1 MEGAG
6 SGCGSC
12 ALRGSGSG
20 TYALRAAAR
29 GWGGIGRIRRGGYM
43 TFANGQNVGPYRILE
58 QLGQGGM
65 ATVYKAYHAGL
76 DRYVAIKVLHAAF
89 REDPS
94 FTARFTREARVVAKL
109 EHPNIVPIYDFS
121 EHEGQ
126 PYLVMK
132 FIEGETL
139 KARLAHGPLSAAE
152 AVHVI
157 QAVGAALAYA
167 HSKGILHRDVK
178 PSNVLLTP
186 EGGIYLADFGLAR
199 IAQSGES
206 TLSSDMMLGTPHYIS
221 PEQAQGVKNL
231 DAGTDIYSFGV
242 VMYELSVGRV
252 PFNADTPFSI
262 IHDHIFTPL
271 PLPRTINPKVPAG
284 VERVLLKALS
294 KDRKDRFADVD
305 SLVKAFQQAVREA
318 GVANQAP
325 QKASGSTVKLA
336 AVPPGVAG
344 KSKPDPRV
352 KKPPLWKRI
361 PKWLLILL
369 IIMICGCMC
378 VGGIATLGIIS
389 DRQDQK
395 ATQTADAAAVLNP
408 SSPMPQRTFA
418 GKITPEVTIPED
430 LREAWKR
437 FEQGIVYFDK
447 GYPDAANKEFINAL
461 DMIPGDRAGVL
472 LLAVEELN
480 ARGQWVMSAQYL
492 QKGLDTDPRSAILHA
507 STPEVLF
514 HVAGMRDTEPLVR
527 WFADRIPDWAVSQ
540 AALGRWLMIYSMN
553 PKDGEPFIRK
563 ALELARGEEKAF
575 ARAILGEYQ
584 CVTENKVDGIDLL
597 KEVLS
602 DPNIPPWLRVEVERM
617 IEKWQ
622 TN

>member
-1 MEGAG
+1 
-6 SGCGSC
+6 
-12 ALRGSGSG
+12 
-20 TYALRAAAR
+20 
-29 GWGGIGRIRRGGYM
+29 M
-43 TFANGQNVGPYRILE
+43 TFSNGQNVGPYRILE

-121 EHEGQ
+121 EQDGQ
-126 PYLVMK
+126 PFLVMK

-139 KARLAHGPLSAAE
+139 KARLARGPLSAAE

-271 PLPRTINPKVPAG
+271 PLPRAINPKVPAG

-305 SLVKAFQQAVREA
+305 SLVKAFLEAVREVSA
-318 GVANQAP
+318 ASSSTV
-325 QKASGSTVKLA
+325 KASVSTVKLA
-336 AVPPGVAG
+336 APPAAAAG
-344 KSKPDPRV
+344 KAKPEKGA
-352 KKPPLWKRI
+352 KKPAVWKRI

-369 IIMICGCMC
+369 AVMLCGCMC
-378 VGGIATLGIIS
+378 AGGILVLGKIS
-389 DRQDQK
+389 EEQDQK
-395 ATQTADAAAVLNP
+395 ATETANAAAASNP
-408 SSPMPQRTFA
+408 SESMGRPTSAEKPSPEPKTTVE
-418 GKITPEVTIPED
+418 IVIPED

-437 FEQGIVYFDK
+437 FEQGIVYLEK
-447 GYPDAANKEFINAL
+447 GEPDAANKEFQNAL
-461 DMIPGDRAGVL
+461 EMIPGDRTGVL
-472 LLAVEELN
+472 LLAVGKLN
-480 ARGQWVMSAQYL
+480 SRGQWVMSAQYL
-492 QKGLDTDPRSAILHA
+492 QKGLDQNPRSVSLRDA
-507 STPEVLF
+507 SAEVLF
-514 HVAGMRDTEPLVR
+514 HVAGMKETEPLVR
-527 WFADRIPDWAVSQ
+527 WFADRIPDWAISQ
-540 AALGRWLMIYSMN
+540 GALGRWLVIYS
-553 PKDGEPFIRK
+553 PDQKEGELIIRK
-563 ALELARGEEKAF
+563 GMELARGQEKLFVQAL
-575 ARAILGEYQ
+575 LGEYY
-584 CVTENKVDGIDLL
+584 CVTGNTPEGLAQLN
-597 KEVLS
+597 EVWK
-602 DPNIPPWLRVEVERM
+602 DPNTPPWLRVEVERM

-622 TN
+622 PK